1 MLKYKHFLL
10 NHNKNEQITKNIM
23 WFNKMRILYALT
35 FLCMKLYIL
44 NEQWSENF
52 VIFFHMYIYIYIM

>member
-1 MLKYKHFLL
+1 
-10 NHNKNEQITKNIM
+10 
-23 WFNKMRILYALT
+23 MRILYALT

-52 VIFFHMYIYIYIM
+52 VIFLHMYIYIYIYYVNTKCEISYHN